1 MATRWQDRHTRRDV
15 LRMGAVGAAAV
26 AAGGLR
32 LLGAAEETKRK
43 IPVAL
48 QLYSVRNECDKDKGK
63 NLAKVVQAVAKMG
76 YEGVEFAGYYG
87 WGAKDLR
94 KLLDDN
100 GLKCC
105 GTHTGFGSVLGGAL
119 KGTVEFHQTL
129 GNKFLIVPGLGR
141 KETESIEAWT
151 ATAKK
156 FNEVAEKLKPLG
168 MHVGYHNHSSEFKA
182 MDGQVPW
189 DAFFGNTVKEVVMQ
203 LDIGNAMGGGA
214 DVVAILKKYP
224 GRALTLHIKE
234 HGGGPKTVVG
244 EGDAKWKE
252 IIPLAQTTGGTQWYI
267 IEHERGGQPPME
279 AVEKCLVNF
288 RKMVAEMGY

>member
-1 MATRWQDRHTRRDV
+1 MHNRTNKRTRREF
-15 LRMGAVGAAAV
+15 LIAGAAG
-26 AAGGLR
+26 AAGMLLGGLR
-32 LLGAAEETKRK
+32 LRAAEGEAARK
-43 IPVAL
+43 VPVGL
-48 QLYSVRNECDKDKGK
+48 QLYSVRGECGKDGGK
-63 NLAKVVQAVAKMG
+63 NLPKIIEAVAKMG

-87 WGAKDLR
+87 WKAKDLR

-119 KGTVEFHQTL
+119 KRTVEFHQTL

-168 MHVGYHNHSSEFKA
+168 MYVGYHNHSSEFKA

-189 DAFFGNTVKEVVMQ
+189 DAFFGNTVKDVVMQ

-244 EGDAKWKE
+244 EGKAPWKE
-252 IIPLAQTTGGTQWYI
+252 IIPLAQTTAGTQWYI
-267 IEHERGGQPPME
+267 IEHERDPNRALTDAG
-279 AVEKCLVNF
+279 KCLTNF
-288 RKMVAEMGY
+288 RRMLAEV